1 MWPLSPPVRR
11 CARTRPPR
19 LVLQLSASPRDRP
32 LVVRIAGD
40 RRADRDR
47 GLLAVA
53 RAACELFSC
62 SVRPGQPPK
71 PGLSCEE
78 VESGI
83 YETTRSDSQAGRD
96 IQPRHVSVQVPTC
109 MRAWGDQLRVPHLAE
124 QRVRS
129 GACTSYWLGHPVSVL
144 ILRASSSSSQ
154 PPADNQLQSTYE

>member
-1 MWPLSPPVRR
+1 MGEKWKRNIDPPLHGSPPHRAQALQAAHSGQLRRWHSLYSSSPPLGASVAAFPPVRR

-53 RAACELFSC
+53 RAASELFSC

-78 VESGI
+78 AESGI
-83 YETTRSDSQAGRD
+83 YEVGL
-96 IQPRHVSVQVPTC
+96 P
-109 MRAWGDQLRVPHLAE
+109 G
-124 QRVRS
+124 
-129 GACTSYWLGHPVSVL
+129 
-144 ILRASSSSSQ
+144 
-154 PPADNQLQSTYE
+154 